1 MNEIANKEE
10 LKTMKSLNPKALQP
24 KMKIIEEAIIEE
36 KPVPKSESKPQ
47 TTPLKAAN
55 PSNQLWT
62 VSHAP
67 QTIADCVG
75 NSDNIAKIV

>member
-1 MNEIANKEE
+1 
-10 LKTMKSLNPKALQP
+10 MKSLNPKALQP

-36 KPVPKSESKPQ
+36 KLVPKSESKPQ
-47 TTPLKAAN
+47 PTPLKAA

>member
-10 LKTMKSLNPKALQP
+10 LKTMKSLNSKALQP

-47 TTPLKAAN
+47 PTPLKAAN

-67 QTIADCVG
+67 QTITDCVG
-75 NSDNIAKIV
+75 NSDNIGKIV